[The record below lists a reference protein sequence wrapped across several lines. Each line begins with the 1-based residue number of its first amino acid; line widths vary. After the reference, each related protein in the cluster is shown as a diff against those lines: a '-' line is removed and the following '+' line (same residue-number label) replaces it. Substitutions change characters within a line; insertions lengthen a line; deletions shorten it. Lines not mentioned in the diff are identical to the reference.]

1 MGTEH
6 EFIRRV
12 LITVAIVLGAAAF
25 VLMFWLLSRVLLLVF
40 GAILVA
46 VMLGGFAYPLYH
58 FTPLP
63 RWAAVLFTTLFLLL
77 LLGAGAYFAG
87 PAIAIQVS
95 ELTQQLPGAE
105 REIRAYLEQYRWGDA
120 LLGWAQSS
128 WRDASVSPSQI
139 LGGVTGTFSTLFGTL
154 GNLLV
159 VFVVGFYLAL
169 DPSPYVQG
177 LLNLIPGS
185 KRQRV
190 QEVLDATG
198 HALRLWLV
206 GRGLSMLVVGILT
219 AIGLWIVDVPLV
231 LALAVIAALFSFV
244 PFLGPIASAVPA
256 VLVGLVQ
263 SPAQALNVALVYGVV
278 QLLESNI
285 ITPLVQVR
293 AVSLLP
299 AIMLSGQVIMGVLF
313 GLIGLLLATPLLVT
327 LIVPIQML
335 YVQDVLKARVTP
347 LGQ

>member
-1 MGTEH
+1 M
-6 EFIRRV
+6 
-12 LITVAIVLGAAAF
+12 
-25 VLMFWLLSRVLLLVF
+25 
-40 GAILVA
+40 
-46 VMLGGFAYPLYH
+46 
-58 FTPLP
+58 
-63 RWAAVLFTTLFLLL
+63 
-77 LLGAGAYFAG
+77 
-87 PAIAIQVS
+87 
-95 ELTQQLPGAE
+95 
-105 REIRAYLEQYRWGDA
+105 
-120 LLGWAQSS
+120 
-128 WRDASVSPSQI
+128 
-139 LGGVTGTFSTLFGTL
+139 
-154 GNLLV
+154 
-159 VFVVGFYLAL
+159 
-169 DPSPYVQG
+169 
-177 LLNLIPGS
+177 
-185 KRQRV
+185 
-190 QEVLDATG
+190 LDATG